1 MGQVVTTSQYE
12 SASQEA
18 RVLIES
24 AVAANLIDANWQS
37 SADSP
42 TNQEIHQ
49 AVGALKLGDANNSN
63 LLKVLE
69 LMPRHVRPH
78 AILGYLPSVT
88 LGPPVVL
95 RNKWDQWNGKFNS
108 ANGDH
113 WLNLRNHLIDNLNWD
128 LMRVEE
134 LDRTSDEVLFN
145 LQDPDMSVQPRDP
158 VKGLVVGYVQS
169 GKTANYTAT
178 AAKAFDA
185 GYRLVVV
192 LAGVHNE
199 LRRQTQLRMENEL
212 GLVPSSG
219 NRITSRAGGQAGLPN
234 AITALTNEYSDRG
247 YVSVDNS
254 IVTNGRSIA
263 VIKKNVAVMRTF
275 LGWLPQDLKHPV
287 LVIDDEA
294 DQASINSNIGTELVT
309 LEDGTVAT
317 RKEERT
323 ATNKKIVELIGK
335 YSPRVTYVGYT
346 ATPYANVFTDA
357 LDEENIYPRDFILS
371 LPKPSGYF
379 GPKEFFGD
387 LTAGDESNTMP
398 NSYSMVEIVSNKEA
412 DAFKQIAKLVREN
425 RSQEKLAEPILVT
438 VPDGL
443 KRAIKTHL
451 LAVCAFRAAK
461 KGSSIDPTSMLV
473 HVSHIQDVQTA
484 TRAAIEVFLKNL
496 MTHWRYYRDQIEESV
511 SGRTYLEVWKGLWG
525 EISDNYGSPDFAQ
538 LTWSQI
544 EIQLD
549 YLMNFNVE
557 TICLNSNSTDTL
569 DYEANPEF
577 TGIVVGGNKLSRGL
591 TLEGLLTS
599 YFVRETSAPKADTL
613 SQMGRFFGYRESYAD
628 LVKVFTTDSLLQ
640 DFKDI
645 SLIEEELREELA
657 LYSRI
662 PGKTPADFGP
672 RVALRGRL
680 LPTANLG
687 SANKDVSLSGSLLQT
702 TQLINEVEEDWR
714 RGANRRNSEFFQS
727 LLEASSW
734 KDKFVNHDNSRARW
748 KGIPW
753 AEISKLLDGFQFSS
767 NSSRFNPELVKRYVH
782 MQLTSERD
790 EGSLGSD
797 HSSWNVAV
805 VGKVHSGDQG
815 RPFTHADYSFE
826 LGQIS
831 RSLRVPESGDI
842 GALINPLNVD
852 TVSLKAHGDETIDLE
867 LDEDSVRE
875 LIADSALSKQMAL
888 RLKFRK
894 NPLLC
899 IYPIDPYSVGATKDR
914 SSIPVGE
921 ALFGHDH
928 STWPNTILGLSIV
941 FPRTNEESKG
951 YMSGNA
957 GRLEL

>member
-1 MGQVVTTSQYE
+1 MTVSQFD

-18 RVLIES
+18 KLLIES
-24 AVAANLIDANWQS
+24 AIRAELIDADWQS
-37 SADSP
+37 SLDVP
-42 TNQEIHQ
+42 TNQEISQ
-49 AVGALKLGDANNSN
+49 AVGALKLGEASNSN

-69 LMPRHVRPH
+69 LMPQHLRPY
-78 AILGYLPSVT
+78 AILGYLPNVT
-88 LGPPVVL
+88 IGPPVVL
-95 RNKWDQWNGKFNS
+95 RDKWVPWNGKFNS
-108 ANGDH
+108 SNGDH
-113 WLNLRNHLIDNLNWD
+113 WLNLRRHLIENLDWD

-145 LQDPDMSVQPRDP
+145 LQDPDMSLQPKDP

-178 AAKAFDA
+178 VAKAFDA

-212 GLVPSSG
+212 GLVPSNG
-219 NRITSRAGGQAGLPN
+219 HRITSRVGGQAGLSN

-254 IVTNGRSIA
+254 IVTNSRSIA

-275 LGWLPQDLKHPV
+275 LRWLPQDLKHPV
-287 LVIDDEA
+287 LIIDDEA
-294 DQASINSNIGTELVT
+294 DQASINSNTGTELVT
-309 LEDGTVAT
+309 LEDGTVVT

-323 ATNKKIVELIGK
+323 ATNRKIVELIGK

-357 LDEENIYPRDFILS
+357 LDEENIYPRDFILA

-387 LTAGDESNTMP
+387 LTAGDESSTLP
-398 NSYSMVEIVSNKEA
+398 NSYSMVEIVADEEA
-412 DAFKQIAKLVREN
+412 QSFRKIAKLIRDGSSKEDP
-425 RSQEKLAEPILVT
+425 AEPVVVAL
-438 VPDGL
+438 PHGL

-451 LAVCAFRAAK
+451 LSVCAFRAAK
-461 KGSSIDPTSMLV
+461 EDSSIAPTSMLI

-484 TRAAIEVFLKNL
+484 TRDAIDLLLKNL
-496 MTHWRYYRDQIEESV
+496 MTHWRYYRDQIEDS
-511 SGRTYLEVWKGLWG
+511 SAGRTCLEIWKDLW
-525 EISDNYGSPDFAQ
+525 EEVSQNFESPDFAQ
-538 LTWSQI
+538 LSWSQI
-544 EIQLD
+544 ESHLD

-557 TICLNSNSTDTL
+557 TICLNSNSKDVL

-577 TGIVVGGNKLSRGL
+577 TGLVVGGNKLSRGL

-645 SLIEEELREELA
+645 SMIEEELREELA

-680 LPTANLG
+680 LPTANVG

-702 TQLINEVEEDWR
+702 TQLINEVEEEWR
-714 RGANRRNSEFFQS
+714 QGDNKRNLEFFES
-727 LLEASSW
+727 FLETDSW
-734 KDKFVNHDNSRARW
+734 KNTFLGHDSSRARW
-748 KGIPW
+748 EGIPW
-753 AEISKLLDGFQFSS
+753 VDISKLLDGFQFSS
-767 NSSRFNPELVKRYVH
+767 NSSRFNPELVKRHVQ
-782 MQLTSERD
+782 MQLNSEQN
-790 EGSLGSD
+790 ESALASD
-797 HSSWNVAV
+797 HSIWNVAI
-805 VGKVHSGDQG
+805 VGKVHSGDQA
-815 RPFTHADYSFE
+815 RPFTHNNYEFK
-826 LGQIS
+826 LGPIS

-842 GALINPLNVD
+842 GALINPLNID
-852 TVSLKAHGDETIDLE
+852 AGSLKAYGDETIDLE
-867 LDEDSVRE
+867 LDEDAIRE
-875 LIADSALSKQMAL
+875 ILADSTLSKQMAV

-894 NPLLC
+894 HPLLC
-899 IYPIDPYSVGATKDR
+899 IYPIDTNSVGATKDR
-914 SSIPVGE
+914 SPIPIGE
-921 ALFGHDH
+921 ALFGEDR
-928 STWPNTILGLSIV
+928 SKWPRTILGLSIV
-941 FPRTNEESKG
+941 FPRTSEESKG